1 MCVCVCVC
9 VRVRVHV
16 CICARACVPVSVCE
30 RVFACALHPQREL
43 RQKKNLT
50 SKLRLSPGQIASLNR
65 RVSSAEKSGTLPLEG
80 GPDVPVRVLQ
90 RYNAASTVL
99 VL

>member
-1 MCVCVCVC
+1 MRARVAVCVY
-9 VRVRVHV
+9 
-16 CICARACVPVSVCE
+16 E

-43 RQKKNLT
+43 RKKKNFT

-65 RVSSAEKSGTLPLEG
+65 RVSSAEKSGTLPLEV
-80 GPDVPVRVLQ
+80 GPDAPMGMLQ
-90 RYNAASTVL
+90 RYNASSTVL

>member
-1 MCVCVCVC
+1 M
-9 VRVRVHV
+9 R
-16 CICARACVPVSVCE
+16 IN
-30 RVFACALHPQREL
+30 PQREL
-43 RQKKNLT
+43 RKKKNFT

-65 RVSSAEKSGTLPLEG
+65 RVLSAEKSGNLPLEG
-80 GPDVPVRVLQ
+80 GLDAPVRVLQ